1 MNGYQH
7 SSRIL
12 VAVDCIIF
20 GFDGETLKLLLIK
33 RNFEPERGNWSLM
46 GGFLD
51 AEEDLH
57 AAAVR
62 ILYTLTGI
70 HNPYLEQLHTFGAVK
85 RDPVERTVSV
95 GYYSLMNSNNQDP
108 TALEGHNAHW
118 IDLGSKPALI
128 FDHDVMVETA
138 LRQLRYKAA
147 LYPVGFELLP
157 EKFTLTQLQKL
168 YEGIYNVKLDRRNF
182 SRKILT
188 TQILRGTG
196 EMNPA
201 SVTKKG
207 QLYTLNH
214 DKYQEYLNGY
224 ESFLPE
230 FTALSIEGL
239 EFGSRSAQPGF
250 QHAESHSPVP
260 DRAGS

>member
-33 RNFEPERGNWSLM
+33 RNFEPELGNWSLM

-51 AEEDLH
+51 ADEDLH

-62 ILYTLTGI
+62 ILYNLTGI

-85 RDPVERTVSV
+85 RDPVERTISV
-95 GYYSLMNSNNQDP
+95 GYYSLLNIDDQDP
-108 TALEGHNAHW
+108 MALKEHNAHW
-118 IDLGSKPALI
+118 IDLSSRPNLI
-128 FDHDVMVETA
+128 FDHDSMVETA

-157 EKFTLTQLQKL
+157 EKFTLSQLQKL
-168 YEGIYNVKLDRRNF
+168 YEAIYKV
-182 SRKILT
+182 S
-188 TQILRGTG
+188 
-196 EMNPA
+196 
-201 SVTKKG
+201 
-207 QLYTLNH
+207 
-214 DKYQEYLNGY
+214 
-224 ESFLPE
+224 
-230 FTALSIEGL
+230 ALC
-239 EFGSRSAQPGF
+239 
-250 QHAESHSPVP
+250 
-260 DRAGS
+260 